1 MRVAIVAGPY
11 ISVPPRQYGGTEQ
24 VIHYLIK
31 GLIEAGHEPVLFGP
45 GDSEV
50 PCELIPIVDKG
61 IYFPA
66 RQTQAPAHEKQ
77 AQKILK
83 NTEKLLRKNLNR
95 FDIIHS
101 HGLDLRQFQNF
112 PNLTTLHNRIRLDE
126 IPYYEKRNNLFFV
139 SISKNQQEAFAE
151 LQYIG
156 VVYNGEDPDEFPV
169 VEKPENYVCFLGR
182 FDYEKN
188 PHLAIQLALSAGV
201 KIKLAGK
208 TDFRGE
214 RYFKEEIK
222 KYLSHPLVEYLG
234 ELGFSEKVKLIS
246 KAKCN
251 LHPTGY
257 REPFGLSVLEAAYCG
272 TPTLAIEHG
281 SMPELIAEGR
291 TGCLVE
297 DYAEGYHCLEKCFE
311 MDRQYISRRARKLFS
326 YRTMTKQYV
335 RAYKQVIEIFNVRRS
350 LTQGAVQQLE
360 FIWQKGATDK
370 SNRAPKP

>member
-11 ISVPPRQYGGTEQ
+11 IPVPPKQYGGTEQ

-31 GLIEAGHEPVLFGP
+31 GLVEAGHEPTLFGP

-50 PCELIPIVDKG
+50 PCRLVPITEKG
-61 IYFPA
+61 LLFPA
-66 RQTQAPAHEKQ
+66 KQSQLAAHDKL
-77 AQKILK
+77 AQKIIEK
-83 NTEKLLRKNLNR
+83 TEKMLIKDRDS

-101 HGLDLRQFQNF
+101 HGLDLRRFQNF
-112 PNLTTLHNRIRLDE
+112 PNLTTLHNRISLEE
-126 IPYYEKRNNLFFV
+126 IPYYEKRNNLYFV
-139 SISKNQQEAFAE
+139 SISKNQQEAFPE

-156 VVYNGEDPDEFPV
+156 VVYNGEDPNEFPV
-169 VEKPENYVCFLGR
+169 ITKPENYVCFLGR

-188 PHLAIQLALSAGV
+188 PHLAIKLALSAGV

-208 TDFRGE
+208 IDFRGE

-222 KYLSHPLVEYLG
+222 PYLSHPLVEYLG
-234 ELGFSEKVKLIS
+234 ELGFQDKIKLIS

-251 LHPTGY
+251 LHPTGF

-281 SMPELIAEGR
+281 SMPELIEEAK

-297 DYAEGYHCLEKCFE
+297 DFAEGYHCLEKCFA
-311 MDRQYISRRARKLFS
+311 MDRGYIARRARKLFN
-326 YRTMTKQYV
+326 YKTMTKQYIK
-335 RAYKQVIEIFNVRRS
+335 AYKQVIEIFNVRRS
-350 LTQGAVQQLE
+350 LTQAAVQQLE
-360 FIWQKGATDK
+360 FIWQEDATNKDRE
-370 SNRAPKP
+370 S